1 MGHDVLDAQRSDDR
15 EATVAVPHWFLVW
28 RCISVAVL
36 AAVLLVT
43 AIAAWAG
50 VPSSGNAA
58 ALRAQ
63 YALMQDR
70 LIANEFAQPLVL
82 ESQET
87 AHRGQGDIHAL
98 VDFPFA
104 IVASTL
110 REARRWCDILSLHL
124 NVKYCR
130 AEAGDTSGALAVEL
144 GRKYPESLD
153 PRRRVIFSQEVLA
166 ETADYFATRLTAESG
181 PYHTSD
187 YAIMLEAIPMPH
199 GRSFLHLSFAYGF
212 DARSALAMRAYL
224 ATAGSGKIG
233 FTVVG
238 TLPDGAPAYVGDM
251 RGLLERN
258 AMRYYLAINTNLD
271 SLSSPPPERLERRL
285 HEWYAATE
293 RYSLQL
299 HELDE
304 GSYLAMKRDEY
315 ERQQNQD

>member
-1 MGHDVLDAQRSDDR
+1 MGHDVLDAQESDDR
-15 EATVAVPHWFLVW
+15 AAAVAVPHWFLVW

-36 AAVLLVT
+36 AAVLLVA

-50 VPSSGNAA
+50 VPSSGGAA

-87 AHRGQGDIHAL
+87 AHRGRGDVHAL

-104 IVASTL
+104 TVASTL
-110 REARRWCDILSLHL
+110 RETSRWCDILSLHL

-130 AEAGDTSGALAVEL
+130 AEDGDASGALAVEL

-166 ETADYFATRLTAESG
+166 ETADYFATRLTAEGG
-181 PYHTSD
+181 PYHTND
-187 YAIMLEAIPMPH
+187 YAITLEAVPMPH
-199 GRSFLHLSFAYGF
+199 SRTFLHLSYVYGF
-212 DARSALAMRAYL
+212 DARDALAMRAYL
-224 ATAGSGKIG
+224 ATVGSRKIG

-238 TLPDGAPAYVGDM
+238 ASPDGAPTYVGDM
-251 RGLLERN
+251 RGVLERN
-258 AMRYYLAINTNLD
+258 AMRYYLAINAYLD
-271 SLSSPPPERLERRL
+271 TLSSPPQERLERRL
-285 HEWYAATE
+285 REWYAATE

-304 GSYLAMKRDEY
+304 DSYLAMKRDEY
-315 ERQQNQD
+315 ERQQNQN